1 MEISKDRQLF
11 QTNCIN
17 ASKGFILFEKALP
30 FDKVSTIDR
39 IKQFQIPG
47 KYAKHWQLVSIL
59 CQDFAE
65 YPVININAY
74 PVKKAFGISGEQQL
88 ITTSEQ
94 FTNLLEHIAKSDI
107 KSINLEDF
115 LIEHE
120 KTRNVRLL
128 CKTVISILERINTS
142 VRKPNKRI
150 RILNEFSR
158 ISQPEGL
165 EYIYG
170 FIHSILVDY
179 VENERV
185 NLSSYDFPDGIS
197 IPIPPYPVRGI
208 SGIIDILK
216 SLATMETSTIGTS
229 GNVCDTEKPLYNNTP
244 PKKFVKPIANNCVD
258 GSIVSNTANLATK
271 EQILACYE
279 QYISKLDTTIS
290 SIQAIRANN
299 KKLERIQD
307 DCLTAIVH
315 LLDESKNQMNQVM
328 TETVWDKLVIA
339 FFGETNAGKST
350 IIEAFRCRFNDV
362 EREESIKHNNGKGV
376 DGLIVGDGR
385 SDFTQVYE
393 KYNLSINN
401 EPFVLIDVPGIEG
414 KEANYIEEIS
424 RALKQAHCVFYVQG
438 HNVKPNAA
446 TAEKIKGF
454 LSDWVNVYSIYNV
467 RGGVSNYDED
477 EERETLMT
485 KQKLEVQ
492 NSIEEV
498 FRDIL
503 PNVYKGNVSL
513 QGLLALLSVANFHE
527 TRQDLISNQ
536 NKIIHYF
543 NGRENVLAFSH
554 FDEIVKLIQEQS
566 SNFGENIL
574 VANKNKLV
582 SLSKRIQK
590 GITSIIDEES
600 GKLNS
605 LSEQLISFRKSVKT
619 FKSDI
624 CSIARSQMNNEA
636 NQALTALRSSM
647 NDIIDDG
654 SDVDEWSSRLNY
666 QSNRISDILEGEI
679 RKISI
684 QSQEDFYRRIENKR
698 KDLDKIAF
706 TNFSLKSHDISINVD
721 LSGVL
726 DKLTLNFKNAM
737 GGFLSGFFNPI
748 GSLIK
753 LFKNSEDGRKEAK
766 QILGKEIDKI
776 RPEIFS
782 SIASTHY
789 ELEEKLKYDEKR
801 LITSIESEISNIKQI
816 SKLLENLRKQ
826 FI

>member
-1 MEISKDRQLF
+1 METLPISTPECVCDVEKPQHINTHTKMNSKPMENNCGEIS
-11 QTNCIN
+11 
-17 ASKGFILFEKALP
+17 
-30 FDKVSTIDR
+30 V
-39 IKQFQIPG
+39 
-47 KYAKHWQLVSIL
+47 V
-59 CQDFAE
+59 
-65 YPVININAY
+65 
-74 PVKKAFGISGEQQL
+74 
-88 ITTSEQ
+88 
-94 FTNLLEHIAKSDI
+94 
-107 KSINLEDF
+107 
-115 LIEHE
+115 
-120 KTRNVRLL
+120 
-128 CKTVISILERINTS
+128 
-142 VRKPNKRI
+142 PN
-150 RILNEFSR
+150 S
-158 ISQPEGL
+158 
-165 EYIYG
+165 
-170 FIHSILVDY
+170 
-179 VENERV
+179 
-185 NLSSYDFPDGIS
+185 
-197 IPIPPYPVRGI
+197 
-208 SGIIDILK
+208 
-216 SLATMETSTIGTS
+216 
-229 GNVCDTEKPLYNNTP
+229 
-244 PKKFVKPIANNCVD
+244 
-258 GSIVSNTANLATK
+258 ANLATK

-279 QYISKLDTTIS
+279 QYISKLDTAIS
-290 SIQAIRANN
+290 RIQAVRANN
-299 KKLERIQD
+299 KKLEKIQD
-307 DCLTAIVH
+307 ECLTAIVH
-315 LLDESKNQMNQVM
+315 LLDESKNQMDQVI

-350 IIEAFRCRFNDV
+350 IIEAFRCKFHDIV
-362 EREESIKHNNGKGV
+362 REESIKKNNGKGV

-393 KYNLSINN
+393 KYNLTINN

-414 KEANYIEEIS
+414 KEANYLEEIS
-424 RALKQAHCVFYVQG
+424 QALKQAHCVFYVQG

-467 RGGVSNYDED
+467 RGSASDYDEE

-485 KQKLEVQ
+485 QKKLEIQ
-492 NSIEEV
+492 NSIEDV

-513 QGLLALLSVANFHE
+513 QGLLALLSVADFHE
-527 TRQDLISNQ
+527 TRQDLIRKQEN
-536 NKIIHYF
+536 IIHYF
-543 NGRENVLAFSH
+543 KGRENVLEFSH
-554 FDEIVKLIQEQS
+554 FNEIVKLIQEQS

-574 VANKNKLV
+574 EANRNKLV

-605 LSEQLISFRKSVKT
+605 LSDQLISLRKSVKT

-624 CSIARSQMNNEA
+624 CSIARNKMNNEV

-654 SDVDEWSSRLNY
+654 NDVNEWSSRLNY
-666 QSNRISDILEGEI
+666 RANRISDALEGEI

-684 QSQEDFYRRIENKR
+684 QSQKDFHRRIENKR

-706 TNFSLKSHDISINVD
+706 TIFSLRHHDISINVD

-753 LFKNSEDGRKEAK
+753 LFKNSEDGRNEAK

-782 SIASTHY
+782 SIDLTHH
-789 ELEEKLKYDEKR
+789 ELEEKLMQDENR

-816 SKLLENLRKQ
+816 SNLLKNLRKQ

>member
-1 MEISKDRQLF
+1 METSKDRQIF
-11 QTNCIN
+11 QTNCLN

-30 FDKVSTIDR
+30 YDKESTINR
-39 IKQFQIPG
+39 IKKFQIPE
-47 KYAKHWQLVSIL
+47 KFAKHWQLVSVL
-59 CQDFAE
+59 CDDFAE
-65 YPVININAY
+65 YPAINTNAY
-74 PVKKAFGISGEQQL
+74 HLKRAFGISGEQQI

-94 FTNLLEHIAKSDI
+94 FTSLLEHIAKSDI
-107 KSINLEDF
+107 QSIDLDGF
-115 LIEHE
+115 LIEHD
-120 KTRNVRLL
+120 KIRNVRLL
-128 CKTVISILERINTS
+128 CKKVIILLERINAS
-142 VRKPNKRI
+142 VPASNQKTKIINGFRK
-150 RILNEFSR
+150 
-158 ISQPEGL
+158 ISKPEGF
-165 EYIYG
+165 EYIFE

-179 VENERV
+179 VKNESV
-185 NLSSYDFPDGIS
+185 DLSTYDVPDGIT
-197 IPIPPYPVRGI
+197 IPIPPYPIRGI
-208 SGIIDILK
+208 SGIINIIK
-216 SLATMETSTIGTS
+216 AIATMETFPIGTPECI
-229 GNVCDTEKPLYNNTP
+229 CDVEEPQQKNTP
-244 PKKFVKPIANNCVD
+244 AKTYIKPMDNNCD
-258 GSIVSNTANLATK
+258 DVSTSSNSADLATK
-271 EQILACYE
+271 EHILACYE
-279 QYISKLDTTIS
+279 QYISKLDTAIS
-290 SIQAIRANN
+290 KIQTVRAINRKL
-299 KKLERIQD
+299 KKIQD
-307 DCLTAIVH
+307 ECLAAIVN
-315 LLDESKNQMNQVM
+315 LLEESKNQMNQVM

-362 EREESIKHNNGKGV
+362 VREESINKNNGKGV

-414 KEANYIEEIS
+414 KEANYLEEIS

-467 RGGVSNYDED
+467 RGGVSNYDEE

-485 KQKLEVQ
+485 PQKLEIQ

-513 QGLLALLSVANFHE
+513 QGLLALLSVADFHE

-536 NKIIHYF
+536 EKIIHYF
-543 NGRENVLAFSH
+543 GGRENVLVFSH
-554 FDEIVKLIQEQS
+554 FNEIVKLIQEQS

-574 VANKNKLV
+574 EANKNKLV

-605 LSEQLISFRKSVKT
+605 LSDQLISFRKSVKT

-666 QSNRISDILEGEI
+666 RANRISDALEGEI

-684 QSQEDFYRRIENKR
+684 QSQEDFHRRIEDKR

-748 GSLIK
+748 GSLLK

-789 ELEEKLKYDEKR
+789 ELEEKLMYDEKR

-816 SKLLENLRKQ
+816 SNLLENLRKQ